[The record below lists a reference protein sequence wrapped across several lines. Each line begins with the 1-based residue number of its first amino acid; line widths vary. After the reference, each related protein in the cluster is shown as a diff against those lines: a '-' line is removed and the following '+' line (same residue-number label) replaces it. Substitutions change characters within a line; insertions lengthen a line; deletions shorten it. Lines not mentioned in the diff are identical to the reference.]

1 MRINKLSIRS
11 QQGFTLL
18 ELLVVMVILVM
29 LAGLVAPNLMEKFG
43 QAKSKAAKLDIE
55 ELSAD
60 LDMYK
65 LDAGRYPTTAE
76 GLNALIEA
84 PPSAKS
90 WSGPY
95 LKKKKIPMDPWGNP
109 YHYTAPGQ
117 HGKFDLFSLGADNN
131 EGGDGEDAD
140 VVGWD

>member
-1 MRINKLSIRS
+1 MRNKIFDIRRS
-11 QQGFTLL
+11 QGFTLL

-55 ELSAD
+55 ELSSD

-65 LDAGRYPTTAE
+65 LDVGRYPSTAE
-76 GLNALIEA
+76 GLAALVEA
-84 PPSAKS
+84 PSTAKV
-90 WSGPY
+90 WNGPY
-95 LKKKKIPMDPWGNP
+95 LKKKKVPLDPWGNP
-109 YHYTAPGQ
+109 YHYTSPGQ
-117 HGKFDLFSLGADNN
+117 HGKFDLSSLGADNA

-140 VVGWD
+140 VLGWE